1 MTYHTYGKDKKWHI
15 DTVFKVLSLAGD
27 DSPKGVI
34 DNTAKI
40 LLDGKNAHILCT
52 TIMCLFICYILQ
64 FCEFNVVNFVFGFV
78 LGCEDESST
87 NELRM
92 YVVQLSWKILKQ
104 KSWPNII
111 LQLVTWVCSLISY
124 VPAI

>member
-40 LLDGKNAHILCT
+40 LLDGKNAHILCAK
-52 TIMCLFICYILQ
+52 C
-64 FCEFNVVNFVFGFV
+64 
-78 LGCEDESST
+78 
-87 NELRM
+87 
-92 YVVQLSWKILKQ
+92 
-104 KSWPNII
+104 
-111 LQLVTWVCSLISY
+111 
-124 VPAI
+124 